1 MLKRL
6 LRSRIAAFER
16 RYDYDMTYAREILD
30 FDRGAFMDFS
40 RVARLAGTQIS
51 LPSDALF
58 TAKLVTAL
66 HDDCGPCTQ
75 LVVRM
80 AEEARVPAA
89 TLRAIL
95 MGEQSGMTEDVRLA
109 WRFAHAVLVHA
120 TETDTLRAQIASRW
134 GARAPISLALA
145 IAGNR
150 IFPTVKYAMGHG
162 RTCQRVHVAGA
173 DLQLRNT

>member
-16 RYDYDMTYAREILD
+16 RYDYDMTYARELLD
-30 FDRGAFMDFS
+30 FDRGAFMNFS
-40 RVARLAGTQIS
+40 RVARLARTQIS

-58 TAKLVTAL
+58 AAKLVTTL
-66 HDDCGPCTQ
+66 HEDCGPCTQ

-80 AEEARVPAA
+80 AEEARVPA
-89 TLRAIL
+89 TLVRAIL
-95 MGEQSGMTEDVRLA
+95 MGEQSGMTADVRLA
-109 WRFAHAVLVHA
+109 WEFTRAVLAHA
-120 TETDTLRAQIASRW
+120 TETDALREQIVSRW

-145 IAGNR
+145 IAGSR

-162 RTCQRVHVAGA
+162 HTCQRVHVAGV
-173 DLQLRNT
+173 DLQPLST